1 MRQVEAFRIYK
12 SRYASSALSGEG
24 AKKLEGRWHHA
35 GLAVV
40 YCSSSL
46 ALAQLETLVHL
57 EGALPP
63 GGFESLSLQFPKT
76 CIGKRVRVSEL
87 DEYGFD
93 WRTYPSHAQLR
104 EIGSEWIV
112 SCTSLVMQVPS
123 AVSPAESNYL
133 LNPAHPDFQ
142 KIKLGT
148 AFPVKWDSRLL
159 KRLRG
164 TP

>member
-1 MRQVEAFRIYK
+1 MRQVEAFRICK

-24 AKKLEGRWHHA
+24 AKKLGGRWNHP

-40 YCSSSL
+40 YCSSTL

-57 EGALPP
+57 NGALPP

-87 DEYGFD
+87 EEYIFD
-93 WRTYPSHAQLR
+93 WRAYPPHDRLR

-123 AVSPAESNYL
+123 AVSPPESNYL

-142 KIKLGT
+142 KIKFGT
-148 AFPVKWDSRLL
+148 ASPVKWDPRLL
-159 KRLRG
+159 KRLGG